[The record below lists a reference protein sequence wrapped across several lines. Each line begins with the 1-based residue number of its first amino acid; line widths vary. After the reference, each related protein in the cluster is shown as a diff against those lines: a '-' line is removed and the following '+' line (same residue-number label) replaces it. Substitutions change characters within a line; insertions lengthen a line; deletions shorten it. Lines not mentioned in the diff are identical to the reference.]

1 MRGREKKLG
10 GRGWAERGDRSP
22 DGEAERCDFTSISAR
37 LHERGMQDEGWKRH
51 CLKWQ
56 LGASAEQGG
65 FHDFMSDN
73 DCTGNHVR
81 HDDKDVYQSWR
92 WHENGGR

>member
-1 MRGREKKLG
+1 MVGGG
-10 GRGWAERGDRSP
+10 GRRK
-22 DGEAERCDFTSISAR
+22 GEMEAQMVKQKDAISRVSAR
-37 LHERGMQDEGWKRH
+37 DCTRGECRGEGWKRH

-65 FHDFMSDN
+65 SHDIMSDN
-73 DCTGNHVR
+73 DCIGNHVR
-81 HDDKDVYQSWR
+81 QDDKDVYQSWR